1 MTSSDKR
8 QIFHTPPLSGPDAEA
23 VHSDVPQGDP
33 DPGFDPSPPQASSAP
48 EVPPET
54 VPVFSS
60 LARAQRALGDARRA
74 AIPAPRQPAPAAS
87 APIVQETPEER
98 ALRKAQRK
106 AIRREERRLKRVAE
120 GRSPP
125 LPGDPP
131 VPEGVKP
138 KAPKKPRKKKD
149 LSEVYVQPVAPK
161 ASMRKRHWGLVTSFV
176 LMVLIPLV
184 LVAWYMWGKAI
195 DQYASTAG
203 FTVRS
208 EEAGAAT
215 DLIGGI
221 ASQIGGSST
230 QTDTDILYE
239 FIQSQR
245 LVARM
250 QEQFDIR
257 AIYSQHRDKDPV
269 FTIWEDATIED
280 LLWYWGR
287 IVSVAYNQSSG
298 LMEMRV
304 QAFDPQQAQD
314 IATAVLAESQILINA
329 LNEQAEADTVSYAES
344 DLEAALVRLKG
355 AREELTRFR
364 IRTQIVDPLTDLA
377 SRQGVVANLEQ
388 QLAAA
393 LIEQDLLLEQTSSD
407 DPRLVQAR
415 RKIEV
420 IRERIAQERLNTSS
434 GDGNY
439 PNLLAEYESLQVD
452 REFAEQ
458 GYQASLAALD
468 IARTNAARQS
478 RYLATYAP
486 PTLPQTAEYPRR
498 TLTVALAAMFL
509 MLVWSIV
516 VLIYY
521 SIRDSK

>member
-1 MTSSDKR
+1 M
-8 QIFHTPPLSGPDAEA
+8 
-23 VHSDVPQGDP
+23 
-33 DPGFDPSPPQASSAP
+33 
-48 EVPPET
+48 
-54 VPVFSS
+54 
-60 LARAQRALGDARRA
+60 
-74 AIPAPRQPAPAAS
+74 
-87 APIVQETPEER
+87 
-98 ALRKAQRK
+98 
-106 AIRREERRLKRVAE
+106 
-120 GRSPP
+120 
-125 LPGDPP
+125 
-131 VPEGVKP
+131 PEGVIPKGAKKP
-138 KAPKKPRKKKD
+138 KPERKPKD
-149 LSEVYVQPVAPK
+149 MSDIQVQPVAPR
-161 ASMRKRHWGLVTSFV
+161 ATMRGRHWGLVTSFV
-176 LMVLIPLV
+176 LMVLIPLAV
-184 LVAWYMWGKAI
+184 VAWYMWGKAI

-215 DLIGGI
+215 DLIGGL

-230 QTDTDILYE
+230 QTDTDILFE
-239 FIQSQR
+239 FIQSQQ
-245 LVARM
+245 LVTKM

-257 AIYSQHRDKDPV
+257 GVYSAFRDRDPV

-287 IVSVAYNQSSG
+287 IVSISYDQSSG

-304 QAFDPQQAQD
+304 QAFDAKLAQE
-314 IATAVLAESQILINA
+314 IATAILAESQLLINE
-329 LNEQAEADTVSYAES
+329 LNAQAQADAVRYAES
-344 DLEAALVRLKG
+344 DLEASLARLKK

-393 LIEQDLLLEQTSSD
+393 LIEQDLLLEQTSAD

-420 IRERIAQERLNTSS
+420 IRERIKQERLNTSQ

-439 PNLLAEYESLQVD
+439 PDLLAEYESLQID
-452 REFAEQ
+452 RQFAEESH
-458 GYQASLAALD
+458 QAARAALD
-468 IARTNAARQS
+468 IANTNAARQS
-478 RYLATYAP
+478 RYLATFAL

-509 MLVWSIV
+509 MLLWSIV